1 MRDLRVE
8 RGCRNPDPGDLMSS
22 LGLTFLTP
30 PRHSAGLL
38 RRLLELSYVHDLIL
52 CLNGIGTFVM

>member
-1 MRDLRVE
+1 MRGLRVE

-30 PRHSAGLL
+30 
-38 RRLLELSYVHDLIL
+38 
-52 CLNGIGTFVM
+52 GIMHAREALTET